1 MKAIYGGFALL
12 LLSVGAVSAQAET
25 DTWRTYR
32 NERFGLSLLFPSQ
45 VFTVEK
51 QSDAGDGTVFVSKDG
66 EARLLVGAL
75 ENSGAQNPKSYEE
88 YIAGKS
94 YADYNVTYRRGGDS
108 WFVLS
113 GEGKGKTFYE
123 KVMFS
128 CGGKL
133 INSFAMLYPTEQS
146 KTFDPIVER
155 IEDSF
160 RPGPQCAP
168 RSAARTLLAPQRQ
181 PKATAMRAKS
191 RSVAHTSSARSVLA
205 DRIARERGRDV
216 IVILRRNGPPYDR
229 KVLRGYVSR

>member
-1 MKAIYGGFALL
+1 M
-12 LLSVGAVSAQAET
+12 SAQAET
-25 DTWRTYR
+25 DSWRTYR

-45 VFTVEK
+45 IFTLEK
-51 QSDAGDGTVFVSKDG
+51 ESDAGDGTVFVSKDG

-75 ENSGAQNPKSYEE
+75 ENSAAQTPKNYEE
-88 YIAGKS
+88 YIARKS

-160 RPGPQCAP
+160 RPSPQCGP
-168 RSAARTLLAPQRQ
+168 RSARTLLAPQRQ
-181 PKATAMRAKS
+181 PKATATRAKS
-191 RSVAHTSSARSVLA
+191 RSMAHTSRARSDLA

-216 IVILRRNGPPYDR
+216 IVVLRRNGPPYDR